1 MSKSICSHR
10 RGISCL
16 LGPLVALVTGC
27 GAGTGDVT
35 GTVSY
40 QGKPV
45 ASGTVL
51 IVGADSLPYYGS
63 IQEDGTYT
71 VPNVPLGL
79 GKIAISCPQRVSA
92 KGAEFAKRR
101 SDPKK
106 WFPLPEKYR
115 DFAASGLTVNV
126 AAGETMQDL
135 ELVDER

>member
-10 RGISCL
+10 RAFSCL

-40 QGKPV
+40 RGKPV
-45 ASGTVL
+45 SSGTIL
-51 IVGADSLPYYGS
+51 IVGDDSLPYYGS
-63 IQEDGTYT
+63 IQEDGTFT
-71 VPNVPLGL
+71 VPNVALGL
-79 GKIAISCPQRVSA
+79 GKIAISSPRPNSA
-92 KGAEFAKRR
+92 KGVEFAKRR
-101 SDPKK
+101 NDPKK

-126 AAGETMQDL
+126 ATGVTMQDI
-135 ELVDER
+135 ELVE